1 MYWRQVKFCSVCK
14 RTIRW
19 IEFSSCVRP
28 HRVHTNTWFTS
39 GRSRHISANTHNW
52 IIFDSMDFALCY
64 VIVNTPDALNEF
76 LVASQSYCLSGMDE
90 DIYEMDC
97 VIRVTMLYP
106 QEIDRGRERDLIHGE
121 PANCLRSWNDEIM
134 KHAAFHGALHAWT
147 TILKHINVCV
157 WCSHSNRVPHTFN
170 HFFFVYT
177 RAVCC
182 FRYQTMNERTI
193 MCRQMETCTQHIRTT
208 NVLPRCSFQT
218 YFSTL
223 YHILL
228 S

>member
-28 HRVHTNTWFTS
+28 HRVHTNSWFTS

-157 WCSHSNRVPHTFN
+157 WCSHSNRVPHTFSQP
-170 HFFFVYT
+170 FFLSIHVRCAAFDIK
-177 RAVCC
+177 
-182 FRYQTMNERTI
+182 QWMNER
-193 MCRQMETCTQHIRTT
+193 
-208 NVLPRCSFQT
+208 
-218 YFSTL
+218 
-223 YHILL
+223 
-228 S
+228 